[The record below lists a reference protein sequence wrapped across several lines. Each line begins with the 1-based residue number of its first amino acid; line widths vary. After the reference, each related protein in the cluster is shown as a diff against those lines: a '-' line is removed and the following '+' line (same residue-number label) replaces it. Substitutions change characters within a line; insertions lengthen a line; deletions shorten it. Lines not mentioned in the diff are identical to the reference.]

1 MFQKYLRIACYFVT
15 RSSKTKGHDAKLKR
29 MYKLLSMNKC
39 NYVFIYQLQR
49 YLYISMLSCNC
60 DLQGQGH
67 ELY

>member
-15 RSSKTKGHDAKLKR
+15 RSSKTKGHDAKLKI

-39 NYVFIYQLQR
+39 NYVFIYQLH
-49 YLYISMLSCNC
+49 ISMLSCNC

-67 ELY
+67 ELN